1 MEHKHERFD
10 PLSYAAGASGE
21 SRAFFARSRTFDRPS
36 RIQPMACS
44 APGFVCKS
52 LNFEVLSMQISSAF
66 PLELSSRFVIARW
79 APIPLRLIVG
89 FGFMQHGFA
98 KLSKG
103 PDAFATIL
111 QAMGVPGPHF
121 MAWLTILVELLGGF
135 AVILG
140 AFVTLVS
147 LPMIVVLL
155 VAMFTVHLPYGFSS
169 IKLLAVS
176 TAGARFRP
184 PGYELGLLYIA
195 CLAARIF
202 GRSGPIAVGSL
213 IGKWKGTTLPN

>member
-1 MEHKHERFD
+1 
-10 PLSYAAGASGE
+10 
-21 SRAFFARSRTFDRPS
+21 
-36 RIQPMACS
+36 
-44 APGFVCKS
+44 
-52 LNFEVLSMQISSAF
+52 MQISSDF
-66 PLELSSRFVIARW
+66 PLKLSSRLVIARW

-89 FGFMQHGFA
+89 YGFMQHGFA

-111 QAMGVPGPHF
+111 QAMGVPDPHF
-121 MAWLTILVELLGGF
+121 MAWLTILVELLGGL

-169 IKLLAVS
+169 IKLIAM
-176 TAGARFRP
+176 TAAGAKFGP
-184 PGYELGLLYIA
+184 PGYEVILLYIA
-195 CLAARIF
+195 CLAALIS
-202 GRSGPIAVGSL
+202 GGSGPMAVDGL
-213 IGKWKGTTLPN
+213 IGKRKDTNLR